1 MFTFQKNLQ
10 FLLGPQKKR
19 SHDHEVIV
27 MDGGMGTALFN
38 NGVEKSDVV
47 WSAIAL
53 IKPEY
58 NDKVIKCHMDYIE
71 HGATEITTNNYAV
84 MPAYY
89 MKYYGEENYQDKIA
103 EHTVLAAQLSR
114 IAVQNCANSKWLT
127 RNSWRKKKVFINGCI
142 PPCVESLRPDLTNP
156 WLRDPKNWEIA
167 TNYYRQISTVLEPF
181 VDGFLL
187 ETVNSLLEL
196 KCMLNA
202 MNHVRKPISISMQ
215 GAFLDEITMEAHP
228 ERCEEAVRYVLE
240 QADKGVFQI
249 RMFSLNCAH
258 PDHIEE
264 SLLSL
269 TPESRQRLIDHGIK
283 LGCYANSVVKEA
295 WDPKNKFSLENV
307 RRRDRKIKSNYV
319 HYALRWKSLGVECI
333 GGCCGVGSVEIGNVA
348 NYFNCPPARA
358 RDSSDMSMELLNP
371 VQEGYLQSQQPRQ
384 GYGFVKTKTSGTLK
398 KEKISSKL

>member
-1 MFTFQKNLQ
+1 MNFTFQKKLQ
-10 FLLGPQKKR
+10 TLLRGPENQKD
-19 SHDHEVIV
+19 HDEIIV

-38 NGVEKSDVV
+38 AGVEKSDVV

-58 NDKVIKCHMDYIE
+58 HTKVIKCHMDYIE

-89 MKYYGEENYQDKIA
+89 MNYYGPEDYQEKIA

-114 IAVQNCANSKWLT
+114 IAVQNCE
-127 RNSWRKKKVFINGCI
+127 KKRGTKNKVFINGCI
-142 PPCVESLRPDLTNP
+142 PPCVESLRPDLTNS
-156 WLRDPKNWEIA
+156 WLRDPKNWEVA
-167 TNYYRQISTVLEPF
+167 TNYYRQIATILEPF

-202 MNHVRKPISISMQ
+202 MKHVRKPISISMQ
-215 GAFLDEITMEAHP
+215 GAFLDEVTMEPHP
-228 ERCEEAVRYVLE
+228 ERSEEALQYVLA

-258 PDHIEE
+258 PDHIDEA
-264 SLLSL
+264 LLSL
-269 TPESRQRLIDHGIK
+269 SPESRKRLTEHGIK

-319 HYALRWKSLGVECI
+319 RHALRWKSLGVECI
-333 GGCCGVGSVEIGNVA
+333 GGCCGVGSMEIGNVA
-348 NYFNCPPARA
+348 NYFNCPPARPA
-358 RDSSDMSMELLNP
+358 RDLSGGLWNP
-371 VQEGYLQSQQPRQ
+371 VPKGFLESQQ
-384 GYGFVKTKTSGTLK
+384 GGFFKSKTSGKLK
-398 KEKISSKL
+398 LAKRKKISAKL